1 MTAPKNT
8 APPVDAA
15 TAPTAEPAEPL
26 YVTELTYQ
34 EVLDSVTGYDE
45 IGLKQNLH
53 TTFEEIAGDDEKPIN
68 QALLLRALI
77 GVHRLHEGE
86 TPSEAWTRALSATRG
101 ELRTYFT
108 PVDDNDGLVAGEAPT
123 SESGKDEPRP

>member
-1 MTAPKNT
+1 MTAP
-8 APPVDAA
+8 AA
-15 TAPTAEPAEPL
+15 KKAAAAQPAEPTK

-53 TTFEEIAGDDEKPIN
+53 TTFEEIAGTDEVPVNEAMLI
-68 QALLLRALI
+68 RALI
-77 GVHRLHEGE
+77 GVHRLHEGD
-86 TPSEAWTRALSATRG
+86 TPSKAWKLALTTTRG

-108 PVDDNDGLVAGEAPT
+108 PPGNNDDDAMVGPT
-123 SESGKDEPRP
+123 SESGKDGS